1 MTVPCG
7 VQGRPGAISDLAPA
21 FSGGGGYRLPRQAL
35 PKPSGSTRNP
45 GRRYGPVLTT
55 VPPVMHAATRRAT
68 CHPCTANPVLV
79 PGPSAMAW
87 WPCRVPRI
95 KPPPGSVGAAW
106 RAVSTRY
113 RLGHTLQCSLA
124 GVLET
129 PARYWR
135 YGGCRLCIGTRL
147 LPWISSPRR
156 SLMAGH
162 TACPNPSTCTGRPG
176 TKRHGPPGATSA
188 PRRRTMP
195 EVFRAGTT
203 PVYRRCRVAC
213 RVSQELS
220 LASACDSWAARGID
234 PQAKLC
240 PLCPRP
246 AMGSVSTF
254 RCTSSKRH
262 RPHRRGQSGTPLQQL
277 SPAVRRFGMFPD
289 RLSWLFFIPDPPP
302 NIWCRSECRV
312 GPLLA
317 RSSILQVSDGGS
329 TPVPGLARP
338 PPVGG
343 RGIGLP
349 PLRRATAGA
358 VMGRLVP
365 PPRRTHRPPVTAWLV
380 GGGPCASSSTASRW
394 PDPMT
399 PGPAGNGS
407 TLPSIFPPY
416 QEVCGRRRTMAG
428 SASGYTRGGVARSPG
443 CCEHH

>member
-1 MTVPCG
+1 MVRKVPVLEAGTPRWQHDPRPGQNPPACTGLSGAKRHGPRGWHPPREGGCIPGNPCRNHTRALTVPCG

-68 CHPCTANPVLV
+68 CHPCTTNPVLV
-79 PGPSAMAW
+79 HGPSAMAW

-95 KPPPGSVGAAW
+95 RPPPGSVGAAW

-135 YGGCRLCIGTRL
+135 YGGCRLCVGTRL

-246 AMGSVSTF
+246 AMGVGEHVPMHVLK
-254 RCTSSKRH
+254 TSS
-262 RPHRRGQSGTPLQQL
+262 
-277 SPAVRRFGMFPD
+277 PA
-289 RLSWLFFIPDPPP
+289 
-302 NIWCRSECRV
+302 
-312 GPLLA
+312 
-317 RSSILQVSDGGS
+317 
-329 TPVPGLARP
+329 
-338 PPVGG
+338 
-343 RGIGLP
+343 
-349 PLRRATAGA
+349 
-358 VMGRLVP
+358 
-365 PPRRTHRPPVTAWLV
+365 
-380 GGGPCASSSTASRW
+380 
-394 PDPMT
+394 
-399 PGPAGNGS
+399 
-407 TLPSIFPPY
+407 
-416 QEVCGRRRTMAG
+416 
-428 SASGYTRGGVARSPG
+428 
-443 CCEHH
+443 

>member
-1 MTVPCG
+1 M
-7 VQGRPGAISDLAPA
+7 QGRPGAISDLAPA

-35 PKPSGSTRNP
+35 PRPSGSTWNP

-79 PGPSAMAW
+79 LGPSAMAW

-135 YGGCRLCIGTRL
+135 YGGCRLCVGTRL
-147 LPWISSPRR
+147 LPWVSSPRR

-220 LASACDSWAARGID
+220 LASACDSGAARGID
-234 PQAKLC
+234 PPSQAL
-240 PLCPRP
+240 PVVSPPRHGGRG
-246 AMGSVSTF
+246 ARSDA
-254 RCTSSKRH
+254 
-262 RPHRRGQSGTPLQQL
+262 RPQNVIARIRGAKAARPSN
-277 SPAVRRFGMFPD
+277 SFH
-289 RLSWLFFIPDPPP
+289 RLSGVSECSQTGSPWLFFIPDPPP

-329 TPVPGLARP
+329 TPRARP
-338 PPVGG
+338 
-343 RGIGLP
+343 
-349 PLRRATAGA
+349 
-358 VMGRLVP
+358 
-365 PPRRTHRPPVTAWLV
+365 
-380 GGGPCASSSTASRW
+380 C
-394 PDPMT
+394 
-399 PGPAGNGS
+399 
-407 TLPSIFPPY
+407 
-416 QEVCGRRRTMAG
+416 
-428 SASGYTRGGVARSPG
+428 
-443 CCEHH
+443 